1 MISKELF
8 VNTMQ
13 RLKELDHNMCALDDA
28 MRALSHDFGGFYIP
42 EAVDITMGIL
52 KDIFND
58 KDDWIEYFA
67 YELDYLDKY
76 EQGMI
81 LDVNDEPID
90 VSTWG
95 KVYDFLIENMEG

>member
-1 MISKELF
+1 MISKERF
-8 VNTMQ
+8 VQTMQ

-28 MRALSHDFGGFYIP
+28 MSALSPNFGGFYIP

-58 KDDWIEYFA
+58 QDDWLEYLA

-76 EQGMI
+76 EPGMV
-81 LDVNDEPID
+81 LDVDDELID
-90 VSTWG
+90 VGTWE
-95 KVYDFLIENMEG
+95 KAYDFLIDNMEG